1 MGTQRTRSA
10 IFFSQYAAMLLY
22 ALFWV
27 HFDYVRH
34 RVLSFTLL
42 YALVGTALCY
52 VAVRA
57 YLVIGNRLP
66 KRWDAAWVTVD
77 LGIISALVRITG
89 GINSEAGL
97 IYFWPIVTYS
107 IQRRPRGALVV
118 GAASVVLYAV
128 ATWPAAP
135 GTVYLEKLG
144 TRIFVLLL
152 VTVLA
157 ACYALY
163 EIARVEEIAR
173 LREKVGLADYRA
185 RLSREMHDGIQHYL
199 VSMAMRLEI
208 ARKVMEKEPAR
219 AARMAVDLRF
229 AIGQASD
236 ELRYL
241 VRRLR
246 SPAIEQ
252 AGFVDGLKE
261 HLSLFAQRSAI
272 SAPLEI
278 QGDPVPVPPNVEH
291 AAFRIV
297 QEALTNV
304 EKHGQAREV
313 KVTLGFGPGILECAI
328 EDDGVGFDPSGVP
341 DEPDIEGG
349 IGLPSMRQR
358 AETLG
363 GQLRVTSSPG
373 QGTRVAFDIPIA
385 NAQTGEEA

>member
-89 GINSEAGL
+89 GIDSEAGL

-252 AGFVDGLKE
+252 AGFVDGLTE